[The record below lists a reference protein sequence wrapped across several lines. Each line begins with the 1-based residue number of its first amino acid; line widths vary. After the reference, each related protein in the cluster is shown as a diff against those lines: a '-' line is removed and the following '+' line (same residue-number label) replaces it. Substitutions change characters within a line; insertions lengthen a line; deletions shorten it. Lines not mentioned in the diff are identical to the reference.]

1 MKKSLKIALV
11 SAAGTFGVMA
21 SVVGGLAEC
30 GLKMVVAAGEAGI
43 HVYEGAAFS
52 IKSTAKAIHEI
63 NEADKATDEESNQ
76 TEELEVE
83 AF

>member
-43 HVYEGAAFS
+43 HVYEGVLSS
-52 IKSTAKAIHEI
+52 IKSTAEVIHEI

>member
-30 GLKMVVAAGEAGI
+30 GLKMVVAAGEAVI
-43 HVYEGAAFS
+43 HVYEGAAFY
-52 IKSTAKAIHEI
+52 IKSTAEVIHEI